1 LGWGLAGCAGDD
13 RVDATLPSG
22 RQLVMPKE
30 LRSVDG
36 VLDIDLRVAR
46 ADLAAGSGRRFAYT
60 YDGTSPGPTL
70 RVRPG
75 DTVTVRLRNDL
86 DESTNLHT
94 HGLHVD
100 PSGSSDNVFV
110 EVQPRSTHTYTYR
123 IPDDHRSGTFWYHP
137 HHHGMVAAQVS
148 AGLFGVIIVEDDLDT
163 LPDLGDAA
171 ERLLVLNDPRV
182 GSDASVLDV
191 SAMEV
196 MQGREGDATLV
207 NGQDEPVIPAETGR
221 LEHWRIVNASPSRYY
236 RMALEGHALH
246 LIGTDGGR
254 LSEPTTVDEVLI
266 APGER
271 VEVMVA
277 LTEGRHELRSLGYD
291 RGSAG
296 MGGGMMGGRSGAGS
310 GPQVLAVVDTTVTS
324 VVPPVPG
331 SLADPATT
339 RLPGPTASR
348 RLELAMGMGGGMGG
362 GMMGGGGSGG
372 GMMAFTID
380 GVSFDPSRT
389 DIAVRAGSVEE
400 WTLVNTSPMDHP
412 FHLHVWPFQV
422 VDAQGRG
429 DGRWKDTV
437 NVPARSTVT
446 IRVRFSGLTGRT
458 VYHCHILDHEDQGMM
473 GVIEV
478 R

>member
-1 LGWGLAGCAGDD
+1 
-13 RVDATLPSG
+13 
-22 RQLVMPKE
+22 MPPE
-30 LRSVDG
+30 LRSADG
-36 VLDIDLRVAR
+36 VLDVDLRVAR
-46 ADLAAGSGRRFAYT
+46 TDLAVGSGRRFAYT
-60 YDGTSPGPTL
+60 YNGTSPGPTM

-75 DTVTVRLRNDL
+75 DTLTVRLRNDL
-86 DESTNLHT
+86 KESTNLHT

-110 EVQPRSTHTYTYR
+110 EVRPGATHTYTYQ

-137 HHHGMVAAQVS
+137 HHHGMVAVQVS
-148 AGLFGVIIVEDDLDT
+148 AGLFGTIIVEDDLDT
-163 LPDLGDAA
+163 LPGLRSAV

-182 GSDASVLDV
+182 GADASVLDV

-207 NGQDEPVIPAETGR
+207 NGQAEPVIPAETGR
-221 LEHWRIVNASPSRYY
+221 LEHWRILNASPSRYH
-236 RMALEGHALH
+236 RIALEGHALH
-246 LIGTDGGR
+246 LIATDAGR
-254 LSEPTTVDEVLI
+254 LSEPTAVDEVLI

-271 VEVMVA
+271 VEVTVA

-296 MGGGMMGGRSGAGS
+296 MAGGMMGGRSGAGS
-310 GPQVLAVVDTTVTS
+310 GPQVLAVLDAAATSSAPTV
-324 VVPPVPG
+324 PAE
-331 SLADPATT
+331 LADRSTT
-339 RLPGPTASR
+339 ILPDSTRSR
-348 RLELAMGMGGGMGG
+348 RIELAMGMGGGMGG

-380 GVSFDPSRT
+380 GRSFDPSRT
-389 DIAVRAGSVEE
+389 DIEVRSGSVEE

-422 VDAQGRG
+422 IDAEGRG

-446 IRVRFSGLTGRT
+446 IRVPFSGLTGRT

-473 GVIEV
+473 GVIDV